1 MLARQCHHVY
11 NQSVMKKIQLTPELA
26 YNGLSV
32 EKAIA
37 KRRSERSFS
46 GKTMSLAELSH
57 ILRYSSGVTDK
68 RTGLRA
74 APSAGATYPIEVYPA
89 INNVEGL
96 TRGIY
101 RYLVASHELELV
113 REGDFRQEMA
123 LAALGERMLIEANVI
138 LVLSAIFQRTQRQ
151 YRERTQRY
159 VLLEAGHI
167 AQNACLVTTS
177 MGLGTCAIGAF
188 HDMDFNHVVGVDGRE
203 ESVVYLLAV
212 GKI

>member
-1 MLARQCHHVY
+1 MPGNANHVY
-11 NQSVMKKIQLTPELA
+11 NQSVMKKIQLTRELA

-37 KRRSERSFS
+37 ERRSKRSFS

-57 ILRYSSGVTDK
+57 ILYYSSGITDK
-68 RTGLRA
+68 RTGFRA

-101 RYLVASHELELV
+101 RYLVASHELELI
-113 REGDFRQEMA
+113 REGDFRHEMA
-123 LAALGERMLIEANVI
+123 LAALGEQMIVQANAV
-138 LVLSAIFQRTQRQ
+138 LVLSAIFQRTQRR
-151 YRERTQRY
+151 YRDRGQRY

-167 AQNACLVTTS
+167 AQNTCLVATS
-177 MGLGTCAIGAF
+177 MGLGACAIGAF
-188 HDMDFNHVVGVDGRE
+188 YDTDFNHVVGVNGRE
-203 ESVVYLLAV
+203 ESVLYLVAV